1 MGLFKLLKKILS
13 KNNNTATKNSYQ
25 IQNYNTNLVAQ
36 TDHKVKLSD
45 RENYKGKELIKYEEW
60 LLNTDET
67 NQNGTNRQDILAKCL
82 AGDAVTFKLFE
93 TNDGYYYL
101 ETWAEHG
108 CIGCI
113 HNFDTLQTVAK
124 YIKNGGVI
132 HNAKIEFLKQPKTSR
147 GKISCKISFE
157 RNKMR

>member
-1 MGLFKLLKKILS
+1 MSIFKSILKLLK
-13 KNNNTATKNSYQ
+13 NNNKTKEKSHQ
-25 IQNYNTNLVAQ
+25 TSTQQVIQTNQ
-36 TDHKVKLSD
+36 SVKTSNK
-45 RENYKGKELIKYEEW
+45 ENYKGKDLIKYEEW
-60 LLNTDET
+60 LSNTDET
-67 NQNGTNRQDILAKCL
+67 NQNGTNRQDILAKCV

-101 ETWAEHG
+101 EVWTDHG

-113 HNFDTLQTVAK
+113 HNFDTLQTVAR

-147 GKISCKISFE
+147 SRIECKLSFE